1 MSAWMESPYF
11 GIALTV
17 AAYWV
22 GVQLQKKTGWTICN
36 NIIVSAL
43 LIVAV
48 LQVFDIPFDAYYEGG
63 AIIHMCLGP
72 ATTCMAL
79 NIYRKRDVL
88 KQYWLPVL
96 AGCGAGAVTSLVSI
110 YAMCRLFGLDK
121 AMTASLLPKSVT
133 VPIASAIS
141 ADHGGIASITVA
153 AVILT
158 GLMGNLAAPLLIRLF
173 RVKDPMAVGL
183 GIGACS
189 HAIGTAKALEIG
201 QTEGAMSGLAIGV
214 CGVITAIL
222 ALGFSWIL

>member
-1 MSAWMESPYF
+1 MSTWVQSPYF
-11 GIALTV
+11 GITLTV
-17 AAYWV
+17 VSYWV
-22 GVQLQKKTGWTICN
+22 GVRIQKKTGSILCN
-36 NIIVSAL
+36 NIIISAL
-43 LIVAV
+43 LIVAILKV
-48 LQVFDIPFDAYYEGG
+48 LDIPYEAYYQGG
-63 AIIHMCLGP
+63 EIIHMFLGP

-79 NIYRKRDVL
+79 NIYAKRELL
-88 KQYWLPVL
+88 KKNWLPVL
-96 AGCGAGAVTSLVSI
+96 AGCLAGAVTSIVSI
-110 YAMCRLFGLDK
+110 LVMSRLFRLDE

-158 GLMGNLAAPLLIRLF
+158 GLLGNLMAPLLIRLF

-189 HAIGTAKALEIG
+189 HAIGTARALEIG

-214 CGVITAIL
+214 CGIITAIL
-222 ALGFSWIL
+222 ALGFSWIV